1 MLKRKITMEL
11 LAWKNDPE
19 KLCLMVNGAR
29 QVGKSTTI
37 QEFCKVHYTHFIEM
51 NFIENEEYLQIFDGA
66 LDKNT
71 ILKQITLFFPEIEL
85 VPNETVIFFD
95 EIQHCPRAIT
105 ALKFLAKDERFDII
119 ASGSMLGILYK
130 SRSAD
135 RKAMD
140 IPSVP
145 VGFINHIEM
154 HSIDFEEFLWANK
167 IKQETIDD
175 VKNYYLSKKPVPS
188 AMHNKLLELFREY
201 IVVGGMPQVVQNFV
215 IHRNF
220 GNVIKIQRNIIEDYK
235 KDITQYAEGNDKAKI
250 RDCFLSIPNQLAKK
264 YKKFQY
270 SVVEKGEGARKY
282 AGAIRWL
289 IDAKIVVRCDNLSV
303 PELPLA
309 GNVKDGEFK
318 IYMRDT
324 GLLVA
329 MLEEGSQKNI
339 INNDLK
345 IYKGAIYENIIA
357 DIFTKSG
364 KSLFYYAR
372 DNKFEIDFIERL
384 DDVATAI
391 EVKSGDNTKSW
402 STKTI
407 VGKYDIKRGI
417 KLATKNVGESD
428 DILTLP
434 IYMAMFL

>member
-1 MLKRKITMEL
+1 VLKRKITMEL

>member
-1 MLKRKITMEL
+1 MEL

>member
-1 MLKRKITMEL
+1 MEL

-318 IYMRDT
+318 IYMCDT